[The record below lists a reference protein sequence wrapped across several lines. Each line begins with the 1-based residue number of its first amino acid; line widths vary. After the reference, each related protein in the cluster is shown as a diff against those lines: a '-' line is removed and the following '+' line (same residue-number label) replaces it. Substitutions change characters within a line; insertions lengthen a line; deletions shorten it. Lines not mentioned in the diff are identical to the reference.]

1 MSEQNFEIPDK
12 PEPANYAAAVS
23 LEERL
28 RDDNRGELDPQLEGS
43 GTFVDNG
50 WDRWHWLI
58 SPGSKGPGVLTLQL
72 TMAQHLT
79 WWKRIEVSTSL
90 FGSWF
95 NIRRLETA
103 NSTKTAT
110 VDLTAIDAQSG
121 TLKLD
126 FWKAGPF
133 NIGSYVATLVIDVP
147 SHLGK
152 NVQFLCS
159 RDSYTQP

>member
-1 MSEQNFEIPDK
+1 MSEQAFEISDK
-12 PEPANYAAAVS
+12 PEPANYAAPVTLADQ
-23 LEERL
+23 L
-28 RDDNRGELDPQLEGS
+28 RYDDRVEAQLEGM

-58 SPGSKGPGVLTLQL
+58 TPGAKGPGVLTLQL

-95 NIRRLETA
+95 NIRTLSVA
-103 NSTKTAT
+103 NDTKTAT
-110 VDLTAIDAQSG
+110 VDLTPIDAQSG

-126 FWKAGPF
+126 FWKAGPLGF
-133 NIGSYVATLVIDVP
+133 ASYVTTLIIDVP
-147 SHLGK
+147 THLGK

-159 RDSYTQP
+159 RDHFSQP